1 LVGFGTP
8 GTPHLGFGTKIHLV
22 FGDQS
27 VTVKAMIFGEIS
39 W

>member
-1 LVGFGTP
+1 LFGS
-8 GTPHLGFGTKIHLV
+8 PHGTKFILV

>member
-8 GTPHLGFGTKIHLV
+8 GTPHLGFGTNIIRV

-27 VTVKAMIFGEIS
+27 VTENAMVLGAIS
-39 W
+39 A